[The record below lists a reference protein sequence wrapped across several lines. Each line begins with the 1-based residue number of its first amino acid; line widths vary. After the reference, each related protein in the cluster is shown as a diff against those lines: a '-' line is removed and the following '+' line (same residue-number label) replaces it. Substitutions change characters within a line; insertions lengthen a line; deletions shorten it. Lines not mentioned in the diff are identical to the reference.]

1 MGRRKRQVRAEPAG
15 PPPSGFRWRLRQ
27 FLGSRG
33 HLVGTLFAI
42 GGILLLDGGLTSGVF
57 GFALIP
63 TLYLT
68 GYFFA
73 NRPPPSV
80 AAVGPAPTKDAPQ
93 VSAQLDELLAAIRMR
108 VPDDIYRR
116 VRSIRDAIVFT
127 LDRAGAASEV
137 DPNIYLVRQTART
150 YLPQALASYLAL
162 PRSFAEREP
171 VEDGRTSHD
180 ILLDQLVL
188 MDMKTRQVAEW
199 VMQRDSR
206 QLVSH
211 GRFLEER
218 YGESSLDTAGAPE
231 SAKAPPRVH

>member
-1 MGRRKRQVRAEPAG
+1 VGRKRHRVRAQAGG
-15 PPPSGFRWRLRQ
+15 PPPSGFRARLRH
-27 FLGSRG
+27 FLGSKG
-33 HLVGTLFAI
+33 HLVGSLFGI
-42 GGILLLDGGLTSGVF
+42 GGIVLLDGGLTSGAV
-57 GFALIP
+57 GLALIP
-63 TLYLT
+63 FLYVT

-73 NRPPPSV
+73 TRPRPQP
-80 AAVGPAPTKDAPQ
+80 AAIGPAPTKDAPQ
-93 VSAQLDELLAAIRMR
+93 VSAQLDELLATIRMR

-127 LDRAGAASEV
+127 LDRAGEASEI

-150 YLPQALASYLAL
+150 YLPEALASYLAL

-171 VEDGRTSHD
+171 VEDGRTSHA

-199 VMQRDSR
+199 VMERDSG

-211 GRFLEER
+211 GQFLKER
-218 YGESSLDTAGAPE
+218 YGASSLDATSEPE